1 MPSTS
6 EYNADLRS
14 ALEARMGELASLL
27 AEVAEALT
35 YYPGDLKVD
44 RGDGTRQAETPSV
57 SMTINAREWP
67 SIQDIEQLV
76 ANWRE
81 LTLLVEGAP
90 EPHAPGRVA

>member
-1 MPSTS
+1 
-6 EYNADLRS
+6 
-14 ALEARMGELASLL
+14 
-27 AEVAEALT
+27 
-35 YYPGDLKVD
+35 
-44 RGDGTRQAETPSV
+44 
-57 SMTINAREWP
+57 MTINAREWP